1 MDEDSDSEVE
11 IPDELAVDQ
20 ADLSPADEVI
30 DTSDTP
36 TTSTTTA
43 GTPKLKVTS
52 GRTVATSLG
61 SITRVPEAAT
71 MLARLARLV
80 HSIRRDAY
88 ALITHHALRTLEAGK
103 PLPDLHEDAVVHR
116 FLLAVTTND
125 RSSSTYWDLDA
136 AIANTMK
143 ACTPDFQRHVLLP
156 GCVSI
161 LEYERR
167 RFTAQLQTLVHKT
180 FRARVGELLA
190 LRLQVDDATFNGMT
204 AEEKKRRRWSTKFAM
219 AAVTRPNGTKG
230 FEGDVL
236 AAMESVIEDL
246 KLGAIDLK
254 IKDTYR
260 SLPYVLKAAP
270 TRFLPALNAINREL
284 EAAKKAR
291 FRLLPLITSN
301 VPGFITVDQR
311 TLTAVG
317 LIDDTQKAAIKERIG
332 ARRDAVRP
340 FTTRLRELRKRV
352 GELEKGWKDADYATE
367 QARMVPFRIKWR
379 LENPIEVA
387 AEADAEGASSV
398 TDQPAETTLVS
409 GGKRKRGRSPA
420 KARPPKKRKPK
431 QMPKKPVLT
440 PEQRETDKIER
451 QRRAEVLK
459 PFKDEIKTVESN
471 PVYQE
476 LLDDAV
482 AEKRDTFE
490 AVFNVE
496 KAIRHPEQWQ
506 YSLST
511 DGLSVRLIL
520 QRPQTTIESV
530 ASEASKTE
538 RTLTAMPANGVFPL
552 SEIAP
557 LFTNGHV
564 LDEADRTAL
573 KGMPPIKLNDA
584 LNERLRTAHSG
595 TSPYL
600 TIGIDPGKL
609 ELIVATNP
617 DVAAHN
623 HQERHELP
631 LPSTEIE
638 RKERPQAQAAIR
650 YTSKQRKFDT
660 TPGKYI
666 LNKKERHSTE
676 RQERFEQARAY
687 RESIKLTDP
696 ERMKTTLESLS
707 VHSNCAATSTGF
719 RAFADARRL
728 AQPFLDETYA
738 DDGMLHRKLRWK
750 AFIDKQK
757 SLQGLV
763 NQLKAI
769 ERATEQQIILAY
781 GAWGMRAGVAGAP
794 VNKGNPPCLGV
805 GLATYLARFF
815 VVVWVPEHYTSKTC
829 FHCGCHE
836 CCNHPKIAE
845 QHRPQRDAR
854 ALKKRDDRL
863 AMPGATDAEKAKA
876 EDIYQKTIAKVPE
889 LRSLRFCPGCT
900 RCLNRDRNA
909 ANNIG
914 LQFKRLAFGLGTI
927 KAMTSEEEALHTAD
941 VELAGVG
948 E

>member
-1 MDEDSDSEVE
+1 M
-11 IPDELAVDQ
+11 
-20 ADLSPADEVI
+20 
-30 DTSDTP
+30 
-36 TTSTTTA
+36 
-43 GTPKLKVTS
+43 
-52 GRTVATSLG
+52 
-61 SITRVPEAAT
+61 EA
-71 MLARLARLV
+71 
-80 HSIRRDAY
+80 S
-88 ALITHHALRTLEAGK
+88 K
-103 PLPDLHEDAVVHR
+103 PLPDLHEDAVVNR

-125 RSSSTYWDLDA
+125 RSSSTYGELDA
-136 AIANTMK
+136 AIASTMK
-143 ACTPDFQRHVLLP
+143 ACTSDFQRHVLLP

-161 LEYERR
+161 LAYERR
-167 RFTAQLQTLVHKT
+167 RFTAQLQTLVNKT
-180 FRARVGELLA
+180 FRARVGDLVA
-190 LRLQVDDATFNGMT
+190 LRLRLDDATLDGLTN
-204 AEEKKRRRWSTKFAM
+204 AQKKQRRRTTKLAM
-219 AAVTRPNGTKG
+219 AAATRPSGSGG
-230 FEGDVL
+230 FEGEF
-236 AAMESVIEDL
+236 AAAIESVVADL
-246 KLGAIDLK
+246 ELRAIDLK
-254 IKDTYR
+254 IDGKDKA
-260 SLPYVLKAAP
+260 LPYVLKAAP
-270 TRFLPALNAINREL
+270 TRFLSALNRINREF
-284 EAAKKAR
+284 EVAKKAR
-291 FRLLPLITSN
+291 FRLLPLVTSN
-301 VPGFITVDQR
+301 VPGFITIDQR
-311 TLTAVG
+311 ALKTMGLVG
-317 LIDDTQKAAIKERIG
+317 KEAKREINRRIEV
-332 ARRDAVRP
+332 RTESVRP
-340 FTTRLRELRKRV
+340 FTNRLRDLRKRV
-352 GELEKGWKDADYATE
+352 GELQREWKEADFATE
-367 QARMVPFRIKWR
+367 RARWAPFCIRWV
-379 LENPIEVA
+379 LNDMIEDVVDLDATSAASASAASVA
-387 AEADAEGASSV
+387 CGADSSG
-398 TDQPAETTLVS
+398 T
-409 GGKRKRGRSPA
+409 GGKRKSRRPPA
-420 KARPPKKRKPK
+420 KARPPKKRKRRP
-431 QMPKKPVLT
+431 MPKKPVLT
-440 PEQRETDKIER
+440 TEQSEADAAEH
-451 QRRAEVLK
+451 QRRTAVLK
-459 PFKDEIKTVESN
+459 PLQDEIDAIEAN
-471 PVYQE
+471 PAYRE

-490 AVFNVE
+490 AIFNVE

-511 DGLSVRLIL
+511 DGLSARLIL
-520 QRPQTTIESV
+520 QRPQTTVNEV
-530 ASEASKTE
+530 ASKTSKTE

-557 LFTNGHV
+557 LFTKGHV
-564 LDEADRTAL
+564 LDEADRTIL

-584 LNERLRTAHSG
+584 LNERLKTAHNG
-595 TSPYL
+595 ASPYL

-666 LNKKERHSTE
+666 LNKKERQSSE
-676 RQERFEQARAY
+676 RRERAAQARAY
-687 RESIKLTDP
+687 RESIKPSDP
-696 ERMKTTLESLS
+696 ERLRATIESLS
-707 VHSNCAATSTGF
+707 VHSNCAATSVGF
-719 RAFADARRL
+719 HAFTDAKRL

-769 ERATEQQIILAY
+769 ERATKQQIVLAY
-781 GAWGMRAGVAGAP
+781 GAWGMRAGVAGSP

-805 GLATYLARFF
+805 GLAMYLARFF

-829 FHCGCHE
+829 FYCACHE

-845 QHRPQRDAR
+845 QHRPERDAR
-854 ALKKRDDRL
+854 ALKRRDERL
-863 AMPGATDAEKAKA
+863 AVPGVTEAEKAKA

-927 KAMTSEEEALHTAD
+927 KAMSSEEEALNAAD
-941 VELAGVG
+941 VELAGSSD
-948 E
+948 